1 MGNATSHSI
10 SPLPVEQEKLFLCKA
25 GLPLLDGAL
34 MLSMSR
40 RTSQPVR
47 LAFDSFLWHAL
58 QKQESGL
65 QEYMD
70 MAEGE
75 NGRIMMSLVTKKLT
89 RMPVVEEEDEE

>member
-1 MGNATSHSI
+1 M
-10 SPLPVEQEKLFLCKA
+10 
-25 GLPLLDGAL
+25 PLLDGAL

-40 RTSQPVR
+40 GTAQQVR
-47 LAFDSFLWHAL
+47 QAFDTFLWNAL

-70 MAEGE
+70 MAQGE

-89 RMPVVEEEDEE
+89 RMPVVDEEDET